1 MANMSHREMHETIQ
15 LEKSVRRLRETLLG
29 GVSLDLA
36 VLLMRKYNNN
46 YSLVVKH
53 IVLMVDD
60 TSDELDDEDRREIAN
75 DPLVQDVIR
84 TIRAEEERKQQ
95 SQAQPADDSDMK
107 KLVRRL
113 SKANLMSFDRANDAM
128 MPWRERQFSCK
139 RCDSYWWR
147 RVPERKQVSRCRK
160 CKKKYDP
167 VPPDKMWGYAEFHCL
182 NCGNVFGGFGQMGLP
197 APCYSCSSAVTPSRI
212 LPPRK
217 SQGPRSRR
225 PHSCC
230 AEDCYNRREPHVLGT
245 FCVHPRS
252 RQRRHLSKVMY
263 PSPEHQ
269 STGSTVATCLSQGSL
284 MECDV
289 DEIIEEDILEEEE
302 DRGISEESTD
312 DEESGD

>member
-1 MANMSHREMHETIQ
+1 MSHREMQEKVQ

-29 GVSLDLA
+29 GVLLERA
-36 VLLMRKYNNN
+36 VLLMRKYFNN
-46 YSLVVKH
+46 YSLVVRH
-53 IVLMVDD
+53 IVLMVNDS
-60 TSDELDDEDRREIAN
+60 SDELDDEDRRDIEN
-75 DPLVQDVIR
+75 DPVVQNVIN
-84 TIRAEEERKQQ
+84 TLRAEEDRKKN
-95 SQAQPADDSDMK
+95 AQEEPSEDSDIK
-107 KLVRRL
+107 KLGQRL
-113 SKANLMSFDRANDAM
+113 TKANLVLFNRTNDAL
-128 MPWRERQFSCK
+128 MPWRDCQFSCQ
-139 RCDSYWWR
+139 RCDRFWWR

-167 VPPDKMWGYAEFHCL
+167 VPADKLWGYAEFHCQQ
-182 NCGNVFGGFGQMGLP
+182 CGNVFGGFGQMHLP
-197 APCYSCSSAVTPSRI
+197 APCYSCNAAVTPTRI

-230 AEDCYNRREPHVLGT
+230 AEDCYNRKEPHVLGT

-252 RQRRHLSKVMY
+252 RQRRGLARVVY
-263 PSPEHQ
+263 ASPEHH

-289 DEIIEEDILEEEE
+289 EDIIEEDIIEEEE
-302 DRGISEESTD
+302 NQSESSE